1 MRILTKNTI
10 EELMQ
15 KQKGWCLSIYMP
27 AHSTAA
33 ETQQDKIRFKNMIRE
48 AENRLQENGLR
59 SREAGEFLEPLKKL
73 LGNEPF
79 WQHQRNGLAVF
90 MSDDIGRYFRLPE
103 DFQEL
108 LVISRRFH
116 LKPLLSFLSNDG
128 RFYILAV
135 SQNKTKLFLGTHY
148 TISEI
153 DEGNIP
159 GNLAEALRYDDSE
172 RQLQFHTQTSGGGKR
187 AAMFHGQGVGTDDGK
202 NNLMRY
208 FRQIDKGLH
217 SMLKEE
223 RAPLVLA
230 SVAYLFPIYREQNT
244 YPYFVNEGIKGNPD
258 ELPPEELHKQAWDI
272 VRPVFLKAMEEA
284 LDKYKLLEHTEQ
296 ASDNMRVIIPAAYHG
311 RVDVLFVAV
320 GLQEWG
326 SFDQSKNS
334 IDLHD
339 EPEGDNEDLLDFAAV
354 QTVLNGGTVYALS
367 PDNMP
372 DNRKLLAIFRY

>member
-10 EELMQ
+10 EELIQ

-59 SREAGEFLEPLKKL
+59 SSEAREFLEPLKKL

-79 WQHQRNGLAVF
+79 WQHQRDGLAVF
-90 MSDDIGRYFRLPE
+90 MSDDIFRYFRLPE
-103 DFQEL
+103 DFKEL
-108 LVISRRFH
+108 LVVARRFH

-153 DEGNIP
+153 DEVNIP
-159 GNLAEALRYDDSE
+159 GNLAEALQYDDPE
-172 RQLQFHTQTSGGGKR
+172 RQLQFHTQTGGEGKR

-217 SMLKEE
+217 SILKEE

-258 ELPPEELHKQAWDI
+258 ELPTEELHKQAWDI

-326 SFDQSKNS
+326 SFDQKKNS

-372 DNRKLLAIFRY
+372 DNRKLMAIFRY